1 MQFKLNMT
9 GGETVLFQLG
19 PLYSG
24 NFKDLSQLPKRTF
37 TRDPTSL

>member
-19 PLYSG
+19 PLHSG
-24 NFKDLSQLPKRTF
+24 NFKDLSRLPKQTF
-37 TRDPTSL
+37 TSDTTSL